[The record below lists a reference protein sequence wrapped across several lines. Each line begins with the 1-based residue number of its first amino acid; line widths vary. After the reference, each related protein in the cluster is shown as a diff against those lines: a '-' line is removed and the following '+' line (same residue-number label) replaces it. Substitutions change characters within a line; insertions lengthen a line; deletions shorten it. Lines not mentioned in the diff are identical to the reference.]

1 MFGNVTSSP
10 NYTYLHQT
18 QHEPVTQLRLGG
30 GEGVVVSEHVGYLDI
45 GIIAGLRAPAT
56 ATATSPNR
64 QMLVLVV
71 KWSFNHSIGVAME

>member
-1 MFGNVTSSP
+1 MLLRRP
-10 NYTYLHQT
+10 LD
-18 QHEPVTQLRLGG
+18 PVAMGVRK
-30 GEGVVVSEHVGYLDI
+30 GVVVSEHVGYLDI